1 MPPFRIGKLPPGLL
15 RFFAV
20 FAVVGLLAT
29 LWSLASPLISVPD
42 EQAHVIKAASVVGG
56 QLQGESGT
64 AQGEPSK
71 VTVPRFIASTDG
83 LSSCFAF
90 QPSVSAACMPPI
102 GADRSTTHAAT
113 SAGNYNPMYYAV
125 TGLPSLFLSGA
136 KAIYAMRI
144 VSGLLSAAFVALA
157 MISLAGLRQWR
168 LPLFVGS
175 FALTP
180 MVLFLS
186 GAVNPNALEIATSM
200 SVFAALCL
208 AWDRIETNGPW
219 KAPLGAAALSA
230 VVLANTRAASLLW
243 LALAVVASLL
253 LFGFRPLL
261 SVLRQKFGWAMVGVV
276 ALGCLLSLVWLRVA
290 NSLQNL
296 MGQGIDLPPLQ
307 IAAIML
313 DRTFEFAVGYVS
325 YLGWLDTPGPPGALA
340 VWAAL
345 IIGAVVAA
353 LSVADRAGRLA
364 VAFLAAAVIA
374 LPPLL
379 QIPLAQDVGLIWQ
392 GRYILALVVVL
403 ILACGVAMRS
413 FSIDQA
419 GVGRRASALLLALMV
434 FGHFYSFIYGLR
446 RYVIGLQDSSNW
458 RDMLVA
464 PQWQPPFGW
473 NTLAAAYLAVLVAG
487 AILLHRWV
495 TAAPLPAPA
504 GPRGDARRTE
514 PATTA
519 SDTASLPLRQQAAQS
534 HAAQKQQAE
543 SGPTPPGRQRP

>member
-1 MPPFRIGKLPPGLL
+1 MPSLPALKTRKLPIGLL

-20 FAVVGLLAT
+20 FAVVGLLTT
-29 LWSLASPLISVPD
+29 LWSVASPLISVPD
-42 EQAHVIKAASVVGG
+42 EQSHVIKAASVVRG

-64 AQGEPSK
+64 AQGERSQ
-71 VTVPRFIASTDG
+71 VDVPAYIAATDG
-83 LSSCFAF
+83 LPFCFAWK
-90 QPSVSAACMPPI
+90 SLVSAGCSPPVTS
-102 GADRSTTHAAT
+102 DTTIVKALT

-144 VSGLLSAAFVALA
+144 VSGLLSAAFIAIA

-168 LPLFVGS
+168 LPLFVAS

-208 AWDRIETNGPW
+208 TWDRLQSNGAW
-219 KAPLGAAALSA
+219 KGPLGAATLSA

-243 LALAVVASLL
+243 LALAVVASLM
-253 LFGFRPLL
+253 LFGYRPLL
-261 SVLRQKFGWAMVGVV
+261 SLFRQKFGWAMIGIV
-276 ALGCLLSLVWLRVA
+276 AIGCALSLVWLRVA

-296 MGQGIDLPPLQ
+296 MGQGIDATPTQ
-307 IAAIML
+307 IATIML
-313 DRTFEFAVGYVS
+313 DRTFDFAVGYVS
-325 YLGWLDTPGPPGALA
+325 YLGWLDTPGPAGVLA
-340 VWAAL
+340 VWATL
-345 IIGAVVAA
+345 IIGSIFISW
-353 LSVADRAGRLA
+353 SVADRAGRLT
-364 VAFLAAAVIA
+364 VAFLTVAVIA

-379 QIPLAQDVGLIWQ
+379 QIPLAKDVGLIWQ

-403 ILACGVAMRS
+403 VTACGVAMRS
-413 FSIDQA
+413 FSVANA
-419 GVGRRASALLLALMV
+419 GVGRRASAAVLTLLV

-458 RDMLVA
+458 RDMVEA

-473 NTLAAAYLAVLVAG
+473 ITLAVLYLAVLVAA

-495 TAAPLPAPA
+495 TVKPPATAAAAHTGTAVEANGSQAPHHDPLPTPV
-504 GPRGDARRTE
+504 
-514 PATTA
+514 ATLET
-519 SDTASLPLRQQAAQS
+519 
-534 HAAQKQQAE
+534 
-543 SGPTPPGRQRP
+543 